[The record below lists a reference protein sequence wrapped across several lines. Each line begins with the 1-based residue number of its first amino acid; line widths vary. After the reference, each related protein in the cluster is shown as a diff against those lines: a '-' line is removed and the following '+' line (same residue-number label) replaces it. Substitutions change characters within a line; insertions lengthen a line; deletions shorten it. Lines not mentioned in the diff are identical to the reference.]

1 MKKFHYLLMVML
13 LAVVAV
19 GVTACGD
26 EDEPSVYDL
35 VGTWQMSYDSGETL
49 IQFTEYGDF
58 NEVGIS
64 TINGKIDIYV
74 DHGRYYV
81 SGNQLT
87 IVYDD
92 DIDGSDTIE
101 CTYSIRG
108 NEITFSSPGY
118 SETYFRVSDS
128 AIERYL

>member
-1 MKKFHYLLMVML
+1 MKKFYYLLIAML
-13 LAVVAV
+13 MALATV
-19 GVTACGD
+19 GLTACGD
-26 EDEPSVYDL
+26 DEPYGYDL
-35 VGTWQMSYDSGETL
+35 VGTWQMVYDSGETL
-49 IQFTEYGDF
+49 IQFTENGAF
-58 NEVGIS
+58 HEVGIT
-64 TINGKIDIYV
+64 TINGKTEIYV
-74 DHGRYYV
+74 DHGFYRV

-92 DIDGSDTIE
+92 DNDGSDTIE

-118 SETYFRVSDS
+118 SETYVHVSDS